1 MSLSKHLTSGWMIPS
16 GTNTPPAE
24 LSRYDP
30 NYFSSWTVQFN
41 INASVSFSASN
52 KHTHLFVYIFGK
64 TRKTNHHILYMNRV
78 SILLMCVDHVN
89 DYFISLSAC
98 SETGK

>member
-30 NYFSSWTVQFN
+30 DYFSSWTVQFN

-52 KHTHLFVYIFGK
+52 KHTHIYLCTSLERPGRQIITFYI
-64 TRKTNHHILYMNRV
+64 
-78 SILLMCVDHVN
+78 
-89 DYFISLSAC
+89 
-98 SETGK
+98 